1 MSADDKGPG
10 RSFIRRDRSGI
21 TGETRSSDPPAE
33 PPDEPSSVA
42 QPTEKSHSRPRERVV
57 VPRQARG
64 TQQPS
69 GLDIELR
76 EVRKGLKPGDRFL
89 RVVPRQRLFT
99 QGKTGHIEA
108 TRLASKPR
116 GPVERFVASVKNVVL
131 GSPFA
136 TAQGI
141 HERLSKTK
149 ALAVFSSDAL
159 SSSAYA
165 TEEILLVL
173 VLAGSGALKDAMPI
187 ALVIGGL
194 LVLVAVSYQQTIRA
208 YPNGG
213 GAYIVAHENL
223 GRTPGLIAA
232 SALLVDYVLTVSVS
246 VAAGVAAITSAL
258 PELLDFT
265 VVIGV
270 ILVGLITVG
279 NLRGVRESGSI
290 FAAPTYFFIFAMSS
304 VIILGF
310 IKVASGNAPGTL
322 LHAAPPEEAI
332 APTQAL
338 TFFLILK
345 AFSSGCAAM
354 TGIEAISNGV
364 PAFKAPESKNA
375 RQTLIAMASVLLFLF
390 ISITFLSSRFG
401 FVPTEDQTIVSEL
414 GREVLGQTVFYYG
427 YQVAT
432 ALVLI
437 LAANTSYA
445 DFPRLSAILARDR
458 FMPRQFA
465 FRGDRLAFSNGI
477 MLLAA
482 SASVILI
489 AFGGQVSNLI
499 PLYAVGVFVSFTLS
513 QTGMVRH
520 WLKLKEPGWRS
531 SLLINGVGAFGTGVV
546 ALVIGGTKFLDGA
559 WLSILMMAIIA
570 VMFFLIRHHYDWF
583 EGKIKADD
591 DEYAAGIPTAVPLV
605 SGGDPNLYL
614 PPRDHVIV
622 PVDGVNK
629 ISLGAVGMAR
639 EMSRMVTAVHLTD
652 DPEHAEAFREEWSQA
667 VPDVPL
673 LVIESPFRA
682 FVAPMIAFI
691 ESLEKTQPQRI
702 TVVLPSFVVSHWWE
716 RILHNRDVLRLRPLL
731 KERESIRVV
740 DFPYR
745 IKDELP
751 PAQPPTA
758 ATT

>member
-1 MSADDKGPG
+1 MTDEPKNPG
-10 RSFIRRDRSGI
+10 RSFIRRERVRGGDDDALPR
-21 TGETRSSDPPAE
+21 
-33 PPDEPSSVA
+33 DEPEQPAPETTAPKDARPAGDPAHA
-42 QPTEKSHSRPRERVV
+42 QPGRERIVI
-57 VPRQARG
+57 PRQERG
-64 TQQPS
+64 TSPHP

-89 RVVPRQRLFT
+89 RVVPKQRLFRREKS
-99 QGKTGHIEA
+99 GRIEA

-116 GPVERFVASVKNVVL
+116 GPIERAVAAGKSVIL

-136 TAQGI
+136 TAQSV

-173 VLAGSGALKDAMPI
+173 VLAGSGALKDVMPI
-187 ALVIGGL
+187 ALVIGAL

-232 SALLVDYVLTVSVS
+232 SALLVDYVLTVAVS
-246 VAAGVAAITSAL
+246 VAAGVAAITSAA
-258 PELLDFT
+258 PDLLDYRVLIAVAL
-265 VVIGV
+265 VV
-270 ILVGLITVG
+270 LITVG
-279 NLRGVRESGSI
+279 NLRGVRESGTI
-290 FAAPTYFFIFAMSS
+290 FAAPTYFFIVSMSV
-304 VIILGF
+304 VIVLGF
-310 IKVASGNAPGTL
+310 AKVVAGDAPGTL
-322 LHAAPPEEAI
+322 TQAAPPEELVP
-332 APTQAL
+332 PTQAL
-338 TFFLILK
+338 TFFLVLK
-345 AFSSGCAAM
+345 AFSSGCAAL

-364 PAFKAPESKNA
+364 PAFKPPESRNA
-375 RQTLIAMASVLLFLF
+375 RQTLMAMAAILLFLF
-390 ISITFLSSRFG
+390 LSITFLSSRFG
-401 FVPTEDQTIVSEL
+401 FVPSEDQTIVSEL
-414 GREVLGQTVFYYG
+414 GKAVLGQNVFYYA

-445 DFPRLSAILARDR
+445 DFPRLSAILARDK

-465 FRGDRLAFSNGI
+465 FKGDKLAFSNGI
-477 MLLAA
+477 MLLAG
-482 SASVILI
+482 SACILLI
-489 AFGGQVSNLI
+489 AFGAQVSHLI

-513 QTGMVRH
+513 QSGMVRH
-520 WLKLKEPGWRS
+520 WLKLKEPGWRG
-531 SLLINGVGAFGTGVV
+531 SLAINAVGACGTAVV

-559 WLSILMMAIIA
+559 WLSITMMGIIA
-570 VMFFLIRHHYDWF
+570 VMLVLIRRHYDWF
-583 EGKIKADD
+583 ADRISVEK
-591 DEYAAGIPTAVPLV
+591 DELPVGVVSAVPIV
-605 SGGDPNLYL
+605 TADNRYI

-629 ISLGAVGMAR
+629 ISLGAIGMAR

-652 DPEHAEAFREEWSQA
+652 DPEHAEKFHEEWSEA

-673 LVIESPFRA
+673 LIIESPYRA
-682 FVAPMIAFI
+682 FVAPMVAYL
-691 ESLEKTQPQRI
+691 ESLERTEPQRI
-702 TVVLPSFVVSHWWE
+702 TVILPSFVVNHWWE
-716 RILHNRDVLRLRPLL
+716 RILHNRDVLRLRPFL
-731 KERESIRVV
+731 KERENIRVV

-745 IKDELP
+745 LKEE
-751 PAQPPTA
+751 PA
-758 ATT
+758 